1 MIKIG
6 LTGGIGSGKSMIC
19 QVFARLGTPV
29 YYADTAAKELSETDA
44 EIRQHLIRLLG
55 SDAYQGTS
63 LNRQKI
69 AALIFGDKTLLA
81 SVNQIIHPKVA
92 EDFTRWC
99 LRHTHQAYV
108 IQESAIL
115 FESMAY
121 RMMDRYLTIFAP
133 EDIRRERTLARKDM
147 TIQKLRA
154 IMQNQLPE
162 QEKVRLSHHVII
174 NDGLKPV
181 LPQILHLH
189 NLFLTLTP
197 NSPV

>member
-6 LTGGIGSGKSMIC
+6 LTGGIGSGKSVIC
-19 QVFARLGTPV
+19 QVFARLGVPV
-29 YYADTAAKELSETDA
+29 YYADTAARELSEADP
-44 EIRQHLIRLLG
+44 EIRQKLTALLG
-55 SDAYQGTS
+55 SDAYTGTS
-63 LNRQKI
+63 LNRKKI
-69 AALIFGDKTLLA
+69 ASLIFGDKRLLA

-92 EDFTRWC
+92 EDFTQWC
-99 LRHTHQAYV
+99 LRQAHPAYV

-121 RMMDRYLTIFAP
+121 RMMDRYLTIYAP
-133 EDIRRERTLARKDM
+133 EEIRMERTLARRDM
-147 TIQKLRA
+147 TIQKLQA

-162 QEKVRLSHHVII
+162 QEKIRLSHHVII

-181 LPQILHLH
+181 LPQILNLH